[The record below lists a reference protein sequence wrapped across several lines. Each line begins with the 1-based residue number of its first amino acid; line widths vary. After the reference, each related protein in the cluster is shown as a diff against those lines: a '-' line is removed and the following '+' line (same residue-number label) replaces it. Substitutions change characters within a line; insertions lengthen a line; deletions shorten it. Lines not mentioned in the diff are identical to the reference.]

1 MLTVSQLSKRYSLS
15 RTTILYYEKVGLLEP
30 ASRSESG
37 YRYYAPKQLRQLEQ
51 ILAYRSFGLSIKEIG
66 KLLVEDDSDQQQR
79 SLIQQF
85 TTLES
90 EIVALRNQQ
99 QSILALLEQSK
110 LKGNNKMSK
119 ARWVNI
125 MQQAGFSEDGM
136 TQWHQQF
143 EARAPQAHQAFLES
157 LNLTTTEIAKIRA
170 L

>member
-1 MLTVSQLSKRYSLS
+1 
-15 RTTILYYEKVGLLEP
+15 
-30 ASRSESG
+30 
-37 YRYYAPKQLRQLEQ
+37 
-51 ILAYRSFGLSIKEIG
+51 
-66 KLLVEDDSDQQQR
+66 
-79 SLIQQF
+79 
-85 TTLES
+85 
-90 EIVALRNQQ
+90 
-99 QSILALLEQSK
+99 
-110 LKGNNKMSK
+110 MSK